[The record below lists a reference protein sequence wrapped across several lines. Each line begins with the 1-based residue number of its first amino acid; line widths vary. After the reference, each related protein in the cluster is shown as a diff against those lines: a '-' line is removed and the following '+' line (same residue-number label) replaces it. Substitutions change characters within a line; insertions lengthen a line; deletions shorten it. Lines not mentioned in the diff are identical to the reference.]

1 MYSLLYIL
9 SIYFYIYFI
18 LSLTDNYFNI
28 LDGLAFFIKC
38 NFFFLYTLKYHLII
52 NKI

>member
-38 NFFFLYTLKYHLII
+38 NFFFFIYS
-52 NKI
+52 KIPLNYK